1 MHRRIVVFI
10 SSTGDLQQERD
21 AVERALSDLEIDG
34 SRFESWPSS
43 ATSPINECLERIE
56 EADAFVLILGER
68 YGSLTESGISVSHL
82 EYRYAREIQPPKPI
96 FVYILQTSNREQQQD
111 RFLDEIE
118 KRHFHCKEITN
129 IEQLKEQVKLSF
141 LQEFTRCF
149 YKVHSTPPK
158 KLSAPV
164 YQVSTSS
171 PPALPKNKNE
181 TFALL
186 QDYYAAGDDLSIHRL
201 APQCEATFS
210 QYLGIMNLLF
220 MAEVNLGMNRG
231 PADKERLRR
240 AVAFWDRDES
250 RRRWA
255 SYSLDYNRGNA
266 FSVLGRISD
275 AERLYRAAL
284 EQKPDFAEC
293 WKNLGSLSE
302 SKGDVPAARKCY
314 EEALQHNPRL
324 FEALYALAVLSMQE
338 VSDPQKALSL
348 LNRIPLSERTSGHI
362 AAVQG
367 WKARANLQLGNYAK
381 GIANIEEALQTSP
394 KAEWAWSIAGRL
406 YALARRHD
414 RRFSEHAARFWE
426 QFLDR
431 YPENPQAWAEFG
443 YTLWSLRD
451 GDKWLTLRKQAFDA
465 FQKAIELGL
474 HDDGLAWDRIGHIY
488 QEQDNWVEA
497 EKAYRKATE
506 RNPTA
511 FGYCLGVSLIFLGR
525 YEEALPW
532 VLKAAQRHQPD
543 AMSWFQVGVCKAG
556 LGQSMEA
563 KKAYAKAIHL
573 DKDYPQAWFNL
584 GGIYWNEADFRRAG
598 LVWKKAIAKF
608 PDYEGCDRAREL
620 MRLIRPDEGRDQDRR
635 GGNLWMNL

>member
-1 MHRRIVVFI
+1 MAVFI

-43 ATSPINECLERIE
+43 PTSPINECLERIE

-82 EYRYAREIQPPKPI
+82 EYRHAREIQPPKPI
-96 FVYILQTSNREQQQD
+96 FVYILQTLNREQQQD

-118 KRHFHCKEITN
+118 KRYFHHCKEITDSR
-129 IEQLKEQVKLSF
+129 QLEEQVKQSF
-141 LQEFTRCF
+141 LQEFMRCF
-149 YKVHSTPPK
+149 RKVHLMPPQEVP
-158 KLSAPV
+158 ATIYAVP
-164 YQVSTSS
+164 TSS
-171 PPALPKNKNE
+171 TPALPKNKNE
-181 TFALL
+181 TYALI

-201 APQCEATFS
+201 APQCETNFNQS
-210 QYLGIMNLLF
+210 LRIMNLIF
-220 MAEVNLGMNRG
+220 MAEVNLGMNGG

-255 SYSLDYNRGNA
+255 SCSLDFNRGNA
-266 FSVLGRISD
+266 FRVLGSISD

-284 EQKPDFAEC
+284 KQKPDFAKC
-293 WKNLGSLSE
+293 WKNLGRLSQL
-302 SKGDVPAARKCY
+302 KGDVPAAHKCY
-314 EEALQHNPRL
+314 EEALQHDPKL
-324 FEALYALAVLSMQE
+324 FEALYALAVLSIQE

-348 LNRIPLSERTSGHI
+348 LNRISLSERTSEHI

-367 WKARANLQLGNYAK
+367 WKALANLQLGDYAK

-394 KAEWAWSIAGRL
+394 KAKWAWSIAGRL
-406 YALARRHD
+406 YALIRRHD
-414 RRFSEHAARFWE
+414 QRFSEHAALFWE
-426 QFLDR
+426 RFLDR
-431 YPENPQAWAEFG
+431 YPGNPQAWAEFG

-451 GDKWLTLRKQAFDA
+451 GDKWLTLRKQALDA

-474 HDDGLAWDRIGHIY
+474 DDDGLAWDRIGHIH

-543 AMSWFQVGVCKAG
+543 AMSWFQVGVCKEG
-556 LGQSMEA
+556 LEQSMEA

-573 DKDYPQAWFNL
+573 DKDYPQAWFKL
-584 GGIYWNEADFRRAG
+584 GGIYWNEADFRRAS

-608 PDYEGCDRAREL
+608 PDYEDCDRARDL
-620 MRLIRPDEGRDQDRR
+620 MRSIRPDG
-635 GGNLWMNL
+635 

>member
-1 MHRRIVVFI
+1 MVVFI

-43 ATSPINECLERIE
+43 PTSPINECLRRIE

-68 YGSLTESGISVSHL
+68 YGSLTKSGISVTHL
-82 EYRYAREIQPPKPI
+82 EYRHAVEIQPTKPI
-96 FVYILQTSNREQQQD
+96 FVYILQTSNREPQQD
-111 RFLDEIE
+111 RFLGEVE
-118 KRHFHCKEITN
+118 KHDFHCKEITN
-129 IEQLKEQVKLSF
+129 IGQLQKQVKQSF

-149 YKVHSTPPK
+149 YKVHSMPPQEIPITAYPV
-158 KLSAPV
+158 LTSA
-164 YQVSTSS
+164 T
-171 PPALPKNKNE
+171 PALPQNKNE
-181 TFALL
+181 TYALL
-186 QDYYAAGDDLSIHRL
+186 QDYYAAGDDLSIHWL
-201 APQCEATFS
+201 APQCEANFS

-220 MAEVNLGMNRG
+220 MAEVNLGMNGG

-255 SYSLDYNRGNA
+255 SYSLDFNRGNA
-266 FSVLGRISD
+266 FSVLGSISD

-284 EQKPDFAEC
+284 KQKPDFAEC
-293 WKNLGSLSE
+293 WKNLGSLSQ
-302 SKGDVPAARKCY
+302 SKGDVPAAHKCY
-314 EEALQHNPRL
+314 EEALQHDSKL
-324 FEALYALAVLSMQE
+324 FEALYPLAVLSIQE

-348 LNRIPLSERTSGHI
+348 LNRISLSERTSEHI

-367 WKARANLQLGNYAK
+367 WKALANLQLGDYAK

-394 KAEWAWSIAGRL
+394 KAKWAWSIAGRL
-406 YALARRHD
+406 YALIRRHD
-414 RRFSEHAARFWE
+414 QRFSEHAARFWE
-426 QFLDR
+426 RFLDR
-431 YPENPQAWAEFG
+431 YPGNPQAWAEFG

-474 HDDGLAWDRIGHIY
+474 DDDGLAWDRIGHIY

-497 EKAYRKATE
+497 KKAYRKATE

-584 GGIYWNEADFRRAG
+584 GGIYWNEADFRRAS

-608 PDYEGCDRAREL
+608 PDYEGCDRARDL

-635 GGNLWMNL
+635 GGHLWLNL